1 MRDTTSVPDAAS
13 GRFLLRL
20 PPALHETLRDAASRA
35 GLSLNEYCVRA
46 LAAPGADPA
55 GPGAAVAVRAAASF
69 GPDLVGVVLH
79 GSWVRGEATSG
90 SDIDA
95 LVVLEPSRPIT
106 RDLYRAWDRTPLE
119 HDGHAVEV
127 HFVGLPA
134 PDAEPGT
141 VWLEVALDGMVVAD
155 RQGRIARY
163 LAQVRRT
170 IATGAMVRRSAH
182 GQPYWT
188 VTS

>member
-1 MRDTTSVPDAAS
+1 VRDTKQVDDTPS
-13 GRFLLRL
+13 GRFVVRL
-20 PPALHETLRDAASRA
+20 PPALHETLRHAAGRA

-69 GPDLVGVVLH
+69 GPALVGVVLH
-79 GSWVRGEATSG
+79 GSWVRGEATGG

-95 LVVLEPSRPIT
+95 LVVLSPTEPIT
-106 RDLYRAWDRTPLE
+106 RELYRGWDQTPME

-134 PDAEPGT
+134 QDDEPGT
-141 VWLEVALDGMVVAD
+141 VWLEVAIDGIVVAD
-155 RQGRIARY
+155 RDDRIARY
-163 LAQVRRT
+163 LARVRRDIATGTKVRRT
-170 IATGAMVRRSAH
+170 AH

-188 VTS
+188 PTN